1 MGLFSYDNKFF
12 QLLVLILD
20 VVLLSLLWTVTSL
33 PIVTMGAS
41 TAALYHTVDKVFRRE
56 EGGLWKEYW
65 RVFARDFKR
74 ATGLWLILLL
84 IAAVMVVN
92 CFLVFSFEWE
102 TETLR
107 SLMQIVVIFVVAL
120 IACWA
125 QFWFPYLVRFD
136 DPVKKVLK
144 NTLAMM
150 MAHSGVTIRLLGILL
165 VTVFMENILAQTM
178 PVLTIVMP
186 VAYIVAVNRV
196 TEKLFASY
204 IQAQQSADA

>member
-12 QLLVLILD
+12 QFISLIFD
-20 VVLLSLLWTVTSL
+20 VVILSLLWTVTSL

-41 TAALYHTVDKVFRRE
+41 TAALYHTVDKVLRRG

-65 RVFARDFKR
+65 RVFTRDFKR

-84 IAAVMVVN
+84 AAAVLVIN

-102 TETLR
+102 TESLR
-107 SLMQIVVIFVVAL
+107 SVMQIAVIFVAAL
-120 IACWA
+120 MACWA

-136 DPVKKVLK
+136 DPVKRILR
-144 NTLAMM
+144 NTLGMM
-150 MAHSGVTIRLLGILL
+150 MAHSGVTFRLLGILL
-165 VTVFMENILAQTM
+165 ITVFMENILAQTV

-186 VAYIVAVNRV
+186 VAYMVAVNRM
-196 TEKLFASY
+196 TEKMFASY
-204 IQAQQSADA
+204 IQAQPGAEG

>member
-102 TETLR
+102 TENLR
-107 SLMQIVVIFVVAL
+107 SLMQIIVIFVVAL

-150 MAHSGVTIRLLGILL
+150 MTHSGVTIRLLGILL

>member
-84 IAAVMVVN
+84 IAAVLVVN

-102 TETLR
+102 TENLR

-196 TEKLFASY
+196 MEKLFASY

>member
-1 MGLFSYDNKFF
+1 MGLFSYDNKFLR
-12 QLLVLILD
+12 LLVLILD

-41 TAALYHTVDKVFRRE
+41 TAALYHTVDKVLRRE